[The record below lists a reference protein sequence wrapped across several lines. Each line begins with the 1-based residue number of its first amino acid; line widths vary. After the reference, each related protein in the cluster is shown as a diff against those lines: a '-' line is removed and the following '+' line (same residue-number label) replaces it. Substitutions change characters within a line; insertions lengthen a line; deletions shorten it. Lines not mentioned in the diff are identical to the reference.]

1 MSSRGA
7 AAGATADLAW
17 DRRRPRPA
25 ATSRMPARDHR
36 CRRAGTAPRVAGASA
51 AKSHGNSRRCAIAA
65 RAGGLALRVLWTFT
79 VNATAADTTRRTDR
93 RLGPEVLIAVL
104 AIALVLV
111 V

>member
-1 MSSRGA
+1 
-7 AAGATADLAW
+7 
-17 DRRRPRPA
+17 
-25 ATSRMPARDHR
+25 
-36 CRRAGTAPRVAGASA
+36 
-51 AKSHGNSRRCAIAA
+51 
-65 RAGGLALRVLWTFT
+65 VLWTFT